1 VILDP
6 PQVLGFVG
14 LLCSAAGVL
23 VGVLVVAVEF
33 FRWRDR
39 RVLRRRARA
48 ARARRVPPRAP
59 TPAVWVEWSPEW
71 GWPERS

>member
-1 VILDP
+1 MTVDP
-6 PQVLGFVG
+6 VQVLGFVG
-14 LLCSAAGVL
+14 LWCAAAGVL
-23 VGVLVVAVEF
+23 AGVWVVAVEF

-39 RVLRRRARA
+39 REARRRARA

-59 TPAVWVEWSPEW
+59 GVWVEWSPEW